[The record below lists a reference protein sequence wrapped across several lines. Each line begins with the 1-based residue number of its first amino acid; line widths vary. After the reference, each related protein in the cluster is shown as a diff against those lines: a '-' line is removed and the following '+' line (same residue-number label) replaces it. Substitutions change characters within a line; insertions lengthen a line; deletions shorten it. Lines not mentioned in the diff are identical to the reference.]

1 MYNNFITNK
10 IKKTTMDYKD
20 LIKTFT
26 AEDYEENRV
35 NLHIH
40 TDYSD
45 GKADFNDVVDQ
56 AREKEY
62 KYIAIADHNTMN
74 GYVDNRIPD
83 NVIPAVEFDCW
94 HGYVFLHMLAY
105 GVDLDNEQIKKYFAK
120 TKKETE
126 LDIIRFFTSRRA
138 PALIKAIHDA
148 GGIAVLAH
156 PACCWCISLDRFI
169 KDLKKHGLD
178 GVEVYYPYERHR
190 GIIKFHSRDT
200 VGKIADKYGLIKTG
214 GTDLHEKHL

>member
-10 IKKTTMDYKD
+10 IKKTTMNYKD

-45 GKADFNDVVDQ
+45 GKADFNDIVDQ
-56 AREKEY
+56 AREKGY

-138 PALIKAIHDA
+138 P
-148 GGIAVLAH
+148 
-156 PACCWCISLDRFI
+156 
-169 KDLKKHGLD
+169 D